1 MAGRPKKI
9 QPAII
14 TTNSKASTMTLP
26 KPKALAESLGIKS
39 EDIKVLI
46 ENSEC
51 EGEITINKNVAE
63 MTNFAAELLKEQ
75 GNPIIIDGND
85 IAEIWIC
92 HPPVDKIME
101 KYLEKCSEGSDINLL
116 LPKIF
121 EIASECSHC
130 TEFGVRRPTSTY
142 ALLAAKPK
150 RVVSYDIGRWDDV
163 DEVESLCAEAGQ
175 DFQFI
180 TQNVLEAHIEQT
192 DMLLVDSYHSFAQAD
207 AELQRHAHKVNKYIL
222 FHDTAEY
229 AYRWKSEPW
238 YPGVADFMNCPEGL
252 YPAIESFL
260 RDNPN
265 WELFFET
272 DINNGLTI
280 LKRN

>member
-1 MAGRPKKI
+1 MVIKPLYLIKTKIMAGRPKKN
-9 QPAII
+9 PVAEPKKVEAAPEL
-14 TTNSKASTMTLP
+14 KAEPETLIEETPKVDEVEEIKPPEP
-26 KPKALAESLGIKS
+26 KPEKTEEK
-39 EDIKVLI
+39 
-46 ENSEC
+46 
-51 EGEITINKNVAE
+51 
-63 MTNFAAELLKEQ
+63 
-75 GNPIIIDGND
+75 
-85 IAEIWIC
+85 
-92 HPPVDKIME
+92 PVDKIME
-101 KYLEKCSEGSDINLL
+101 KYLEKCGEESDINLL

-121 EIASECSHC
+121 EIASECAHC

-163 DEVESLCAEAGQ
+163 DEVERLCAEAEQ

-180 TQNVLEAHIEQT
+180 TQNVLEADIEQT

-207 AELQRHAHKVNKYIL
+207 AELKRHAHKVNKYIL

-252 YPAIESFL
+252 YPAIENFL
-260 RDNPN
+260 RDNHE
-265 WELFFET
+265 WALFYET
-272 DINNGLTI
+272 EINNGLTI
-280 LKRN
+280 LKKQ